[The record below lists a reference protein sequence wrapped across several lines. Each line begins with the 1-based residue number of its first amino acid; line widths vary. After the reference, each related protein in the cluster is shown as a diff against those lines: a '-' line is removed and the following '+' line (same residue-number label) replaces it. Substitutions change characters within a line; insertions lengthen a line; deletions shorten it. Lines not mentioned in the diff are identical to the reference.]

1 MNASPWPDYPV
12 VNYIVFFLRST
23 YMVIIFLFC
32 QVLREICGD
41 CHSAFLVGVL
51 SYVYGYM
58 SILKCKGKG

>member
-12 VNYIVFFLRST
+12 LNYIGGFLRT
-23 YMVIIFLFC
+23 YMIIFLFC

-41 CHSAFLVGVL
+41 RHSAFLVGIL
-51 SYVYGYM
+51 SYVYGYL

>member
-12 VNYIVFFLRST
+12 LKYIYIYLRT

-41 CHSAFLVGVL
+41 RHSAFLVGVL
-51 SYVYGYM
+51 SYVYGYI